1 MVRNGEEIEKILP
14 ITGRYVWEFGNQRC
28 DRLEST
34 LIYDGPDSK
43 RIILAQTALNMYSSR
58 RWMTE
63 FALECRENRLS
74 AKKGKVLMQL

>member
-1 MVRNGEEIEKILP
+1 VRKSKKFYQLLADMSGNLQINGLTALKAL
-14 ITGRYVWEFGNQRC
+14 
-28 DRLEST
+28 